1 MDTAGYGLGTFEGSR
16 GDSRIPRRLEELV
29 RGFDQQRRPIGG
41 SNYVRVHSAT
51 VSEWV
56 DGVVMRV
63 TIYPDIDE
71 PRAAAERPAEERG

>member
-1 MDTAGYGLGTFEGSR
+1 LTIEADEIVDLGTGVVLS
-16 GDSRIPRRLEELV
+16 V
-29 RGFDQQRRPIGG
+29 YHQQRRPIGG